1 MTTFTVE
8 IDKAKDLSALKEFVD
23 RLGLSYQV
31 EERAGVLYTED
42 LKNMLDRR
50 YQDYQEGKV
59 ELVSAD
65 ESRKKIEE
73 LLAAKGK

>member
-8 IDKAKDLSALKEFVD
+8 IDKAKDLSVLKEFVD